1 MVAYLA
7 GRRVLQ
13 MPAERYCEIELG
25 ESSDEINGMYV
36 VR

>member
-13 MPAERYCEIELG
+13 MPLSDTRNRAGELFDG
-25 ESSDEINGMYV
+25 VNGMYV